1 MNDIKACTQ
10 DVKSSTGG
18 AQTIELRLPA
28 HPRYARCVRMLAA
41 NIAVVCDM
49 SVDDV
54 EDLRMAAEEAF
65 VYSCSTSADVCC
77 ISVKLTDHAVHM
89 DVSLGNEEFCSSYG
103 EDESLVE
110 MMLGAVCD
118 SFSIS
123 NNVLHLEKTIGVPHV
138 S

>member
-1 MNDIKACTQ
+1 MDG
-10 DVKSSTGG
+10 S

-28 HPRYARCVRMLAA
+28 HPRYARCVRMIAA

-65 VYSCSTSADVCC
+65 VYSCSTSAQTCL
-77 ISVKLTDHAVHM
+77 ISVHVSDMRVCM
-89 DVSLGNEEFCSSYG
+89 DVSLGKEEFHNSYG
-103 EDESLVE
+103 EDVSLVE
-110 MMLGAVCD
+110 MMLEAVCD
-118 SFSIS
+118 SFNIS
-123 NNVLHLEKTIGVPHV
+123 NGVLHLEKTIGASHV